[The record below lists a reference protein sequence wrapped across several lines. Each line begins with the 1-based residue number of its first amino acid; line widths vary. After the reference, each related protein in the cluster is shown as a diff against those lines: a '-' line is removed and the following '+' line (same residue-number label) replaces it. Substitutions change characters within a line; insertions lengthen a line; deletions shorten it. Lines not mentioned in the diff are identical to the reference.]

1 MLNGT
6 RIILP
11 DIIQL
16 LSDSKEFK
24 MDLNKIEIDWPEIV
38 LGSLFGIWFIWSL
51 LQPAIPPGMI
61 P

>member
-1 MLNGT
+1 M
-6 RIILP
+6 
-11 DIIQL
+11 DI
-16 LSDSKEFK
+16 
-24 MDLNKIEIDWPEIV
+24 NKIKIDWTEIV